1 MRRLLGRA
9 AILLSLTS
17 FVLAVTLAAPH
28 QVAHHDGAPNECAL
42 CVVASERSTPTAPAL
57 ALDAPVLVAREHAT
71 PLALPVRAGVRAR
84 VTGRGPPAPAFV
96 LA

>member
-28 QVAHHDGAPNECAL
+28 QVTHHDAAPNECAL
-42 CVVASERSTPTAPAL
+42 CIVASERPALTPPPL
-57 ALDAPVLVAREHAT
+57 ALDAPVLVAREHT
-71 PLALPVRAGVRAR
+71 TLLALPARAGVRVR